1 MKIASIVTAS
11 LISLGLAAGAGT
23 AVAAD
28 GVDPLSKTVAY
39 GDLNLDTTVG
49 ANVLYARIRT
59 AAREV
64 CAPFEGREL
73 ARKVRWDSCF
83 DHAVQTAVAQVD
95 KPSLTALYSDKIKAS
110 RQG

>member
-11 LISLGLAAGAGT
+11 LICIGLASGAGT
-23 AVAAD
+23 AAAAD
-28 GVDPLSKTVAY
+28 GVDPMSKTVAY
-39 GDLNLDTTVG
+39 GDLNLETTVG

-73 ARKVRWDSCF
+73 ARKVRWDSCY
-83 DHAVQTAVAQVD
+83 DHAVKSAVAQVD
-95 KPSLTALYSDKIKAS
+95 KPSLTALYSEKTKAS
-110 RQG
+110 RQS

>member
-28 GVDPLSKTVAY
+28 GDQLSKTVAY
-39 GDLNLDTTVG
+39 GDLNLDTAVG

-83 DHAVQTAVAQVD
+83 DHAVQSAVAQVD